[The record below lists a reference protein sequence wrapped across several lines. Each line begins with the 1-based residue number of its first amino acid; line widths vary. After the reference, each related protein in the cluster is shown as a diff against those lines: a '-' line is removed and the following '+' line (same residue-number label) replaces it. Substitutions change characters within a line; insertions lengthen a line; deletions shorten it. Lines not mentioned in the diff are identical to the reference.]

1 MGIRLDYNG
10 FKNPRSN
17 LIEEG
22 DERILDLEIEQLRK
36 EHLKSAIKRFQ
47 EIIKK
52 HNKNNISL
60 VDSLIA
66 ERRKDNE

>member
-10 FKNPRSN
+10 FQNPRSN

-22 DERILDLEIEQLRK
+22 DKRILDLEIEQLRK

-52 HNKNNISL
+52 T
-60 VDSLIA
+60 
-66 ERRKDNE
+66 